1 METLQIAQ
9 KYYNNLVQ
17 GIDPIDQN
25 KWERQI
31 QNAELTRLQDRTI
44 MDILGAKQLVKD
56 TVAAAASTDITLC
69 DSSIT
74 DWIQLAIE
82 IEECQ

>member
-1 METLQIAQ
+1 MQIAQ
-9 KYYNNLVQ
+9 KYYDNLVQ

-25 KWERQI
+25 EWEMQI
-31 QNAELTRLQDRTI
+31 QNAELTRLQDCTV
-44 MDILGAKQLVKD
+44 MDILDAKQLVKD
-56 TVAAAASTDITLC
+56 TVAAVALADITLC

>member
-1 METLQIAQ
+1 
-9 KYYNNLVQ
+9 
-17 GIDPIDQN
+17 
-25 KWERQI
+25 
-31 QNAELTRLQDRTI
+31 

-56 TVAAAASTDITLC
+56 TVAAAASADITSG